1 MPQKVSHYLGHFFFW
16 KEKVKYDYTFKLEC
30 VKSELPDKYEVIK
43 EIINLF
49 ITNSKVVMYI
59 Y

>member
-1 MPQKVSHYLGHFFFW
+1 MPQKVSHYLGHFFW